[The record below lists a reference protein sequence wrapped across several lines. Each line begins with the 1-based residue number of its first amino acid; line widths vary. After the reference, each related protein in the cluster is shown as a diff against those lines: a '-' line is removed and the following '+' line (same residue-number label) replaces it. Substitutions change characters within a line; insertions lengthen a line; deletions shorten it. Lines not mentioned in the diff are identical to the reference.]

1 LKIYS
6 FSDFAVLRA
15 APVLAMRTAE
25 DETTMLKKSIFIH
38 PKTSVHR
45 RWIVKES

>member
-25 DETTMLKKSIFIH
+25 DETMCSKNPFLSIQ
-38 PKTSVHR
+38 KQVRLGT
-45 RWIVKES
+45 EL